1 MECRCLER
9 CEPGYSRGGPPGG
22 ECYPG
27 AMTDETGHLETGR
40 RVAAM
45 IYGAMMGS
53 VLLYAVA
60 VEVVNLSQAPFSGF
74 AGTPLDPMV
83 RYALWGVAL
92 VQVMLILVVRRSL
105 LAKSTGPAAAA
116 PTASIAKLITV
127 TAALAEIP
135 AVLGL
140 VLFMVSGLR
149 ADFYALLTL
158 SLMLLATWFPR
169 LESWREW

>member
-1 MECRCLER
+1 
-9 CEPGYSRGGPPGG
+9 
-22 ECYPG
+22 
-27 AMTDETGHLETGR
+27 MTDETGHLETGR
-40 RVAAM
+40 GVAAM

-105 LAKSTGPAAAA
+105 LAKSPGPA
-116 PTASIAKLITV
+116 PGASIAIV

-158 SLMLLATWFPR
+158 SLLLLATWFPR
-169 LESWREW
+169 LPCLRECA